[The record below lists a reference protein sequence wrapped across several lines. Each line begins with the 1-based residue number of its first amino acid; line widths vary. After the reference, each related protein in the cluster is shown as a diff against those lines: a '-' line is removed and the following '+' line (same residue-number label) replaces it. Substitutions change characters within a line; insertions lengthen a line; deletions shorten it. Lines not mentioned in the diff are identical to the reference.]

1 MSQRPN
7 NNRKHPHPQA
17 ESLVPHRTQDIISL
31 PQATLLVGHLT
42 AIRDEYLQ
50 LLCQFPPG
58 HPSIRAELSQY
69 SDLTIQNLDRLLGN
83 ARSLLTSIRSYG
95 GRPVGREIARDDYI
109 LHGQTDRQYQ
119 KLREQLNDLEEN
131 LEKEQYDH
139 LRLPRRQQPGPFRP
153 IGSAQPSFRPT
164 PSSPQY
170 QPRPSRPTSPQPTR
184 PFHRRAPSYQDLLE
198 ENREL
203 RDEVRM
209 LNDHVRWQE
218 RQIERILERRERE
231 REEEEEGEDDEGE
244 GRGGKRR
251 KV

>member
-17 ESLVPHRTQDIISL
+17 ESLVPRRPQDIISL
-31 PQATLLVGHLT
+31 GQATLLVGHLT

-50 LLCQFPPG
+50 LLGQFPPG
-58 HPSIRAELSQY
+58 HPTTRAELSQS

-83 ARSLLTSIRSYG
+83 ARRLLTSIRSYG
-95 GRPVGREIARDDYI
+95 GGPVGREIARDDYI

-119 KLREQLNDLEEN
+119 RLREQLNDLEEK
-131 LEKEQYDH
+131 LEKEQFDH
-139 LRLPRRQQPGPFRP
+139 LRLPRRQQPSPFRP
-153 IGSAQPSFRPT
+153 IGPAQPSLRPT
-164 PSSPQY
+164 PSPPQY
-170 QPRPSRPTSPQPTR
+170 QPGPSRPMSPQPTR

-209 LNDHVRWQE
+209 LNDHVRQQE
-218 RQIERILERRERE
+218 RQIERLLDSRERE
-231 REEEEEGEDDEGE
+231 QEEEEENEDDGGE
-244 GRGGKRR
+244 GRGRKRR